1 MIEVWTFVA
10 SADNLKDK
18 LRSLEDVV
26 RKLADQTFECVVFIR
41 EYTNHG
47 FAGMWPF
54 PYLIVLILNVS

>member
-26 RKLADQTFECVVFIR
+26 RELADQTFECVVFIQ

-47 FAGMWPF
+47 FAGT
-54 PYLIVLILNVS
+54 